1 MPVERFA
8 SGGIYEDE
16 VGYSRVVVASGYGG
30 HTGWTAGTTSM
41 VNGAV
46 AHIGDAQGQAA
57 VAFQAALFALE
68 RAGFSRAD
76 TVQTR
81 MYVVAWP
88 PTPTQSAVRTP
99 RSSAASARQRRW
111 SASVGWCIRR
121 CLSRSRWLRGARR
134 MIPRPDASRTTAR
147 GTNRSHGVW
156 QSGAAR

>member
-81 MYVVAWP
+81 MYVVDVAAHADAVGRAHAEIFGGIRPAATMVGVSGLVHPQMLVEVEVVAWRP
-88 PTPTQSAVRTP
+88 QDDP
-99 RSSAASARQRRW
+99 AA
-111 SASVGWCIRR
+111 
-121 CLSRSRWLRGARR
+121 
-134 MIPRPDASRTTAR
+134 
-147 GTNRSHGVW
+147 
-156 QSGAAR
+156 

>member
-41 VNGAV
+41 VNGVV
-46 AHIGDAQGQAA
+46 AHPGDALGQAL

-68 RAGFSRAD
+68 RAGFSRTD

-81 MYVVAWP
+81 MYLVDVAADADAVGRAHAQLFGAIRPVATMVGVSALVHAEMLVEVEVVAWRP
-88 PTPTQSAVRTP
+88 DDD
-99 RSSAASARQRRW
+99 SAA
-111 SASVGWCIRR
+111 
-121 CLSRSRWLRGARR
+121 
-134 MIPRPDASRTTAR
+134 
-147 GTNRSHGVW
+147 
-156 QSGAAR
+156 